1 MRYPYPD
8 NFVVGPYWD
17 KRLIDLKI
25 PDDIDEVAVMVSG
38 GMDSA
43 ILFYALKVLNP
54 TKSIK
59 TLFILNIILRPFFK

>member
-25 PDDIDEVAVMVSG
+25 
-38 GMDSA
+38 
-43 ILFYALKVLNP
+43 LNESKFSNGKLIKRYKISI
-54 TKSIK
+54 KSI
-59 TLFILNIILRPFFK
+59 FFNYVKKVY